1 MALRTPA
8 LIATAALFSLAAC
21 RESPL
26 TPANTEADAASRS
39 LLGGNVVFD
48 QGTLL
53 IRGGDASNEIHVAY
67 TTDGVQVVMDG
78 QRELILAPVRALHV
92 DAGSGDNLI
101 RYQQLV
107 IADMAVTLIAGD
119 GDDRV
124 EVLIHP
130 RALRAARS
138 GAPMRL
144 ATSID
149 TGSGSDQVDFRWNST
164 DLPALNAYAELTV
177 NGTAFRP
184 DVADEVLVAFSH
196 GDPRV
201 PLSLDL
207 DWNRWG
213 AGSDQGP
220 DADARSLDLTLGFGP
235 ASADVAMQLTGGAGL
250 DEVAVS
256 AHYSGVRFQQGRV
269 VLDADLNEGDN
280 RFDGRYIVSSV
291 THAHISNT
299 LTAGDGDNSISL
311 RADRADPGDRGD
323 GAGRRGVQ
331 DGTSTTVL
339 VSETRLG
346 NGNNNVLLEDDL
358 LGGRDDHTYRIDVG
372 DGDNATVVRFGD
384 GLRGARPP
392 ATGRSVTG
400 SYRTG
405 GGTNR
410 IDIQG
415 DVTGPVATEFGL
427 ELGHGHNSVITRY
440 TLNHAWPDRV
450 PPGQHLVPSQTRVV
464 VTGAGADELDMKIQV
479 PTREAWSSKPKEIV
493 VVGSRVRA
501 ATLDFVQRPGGGAE
515 PANHDPEYIY
525 VPVRRTFAVQGLRIE
540 GDVAMDVQF
549 GDDRGPFTYLQDQVH
564 LEPGAGMNVQLRGGA
579 SGDAMLA
586 LLRDI
591 SGPGSFHFVADGAAG
606 NDFIATLAR
615 GLNPGR
621 GGERSFEVR
630 GGSGDD
636 VLALA
641 VDGEARDGPVAG
653 RIDGGPGSDTCFA
666 TTGVLVENCA
676 RATAIS
682 ELPLRRL
689 RGLFGV
695 ESVGAWLPKGLTL
708 PSWNSKE
715 RLPT

>member
-1 MALRTPA
+1 MAVRTPII
-8 LIATAALFSLAAC
+8 IATGTLFSLVAC
-21 RESPL
+21 QDLPL
-26 TPANTEADAASRS
+26 TPAIAEADAEADAAAMT
-39 LLGGNVVFD
+39 LLGGNAVLD
-48 QGTLL
+48 GGTLL
-53 IRGGDASNEIHVAY
+53 IRGGDASNEIDVTY
-67 TTDGVQVVMDG
+67 TSDGVEVIMDG
-78 QRELILAPVRALHV
+78 QRELILAPVHALHV

-101 RYQQLV
+101 SYQQLV
-107 IADMAVTLIAGD
+107 IADMAVTLIAGA

-124 EVLIHP
+124 EVLVHP
-130 RALRAARS
+130 RALEAARS
-138 GAPMRL
+138 GGPMRI

-149 TGSGSDQVDFRWNST
+149 TGSGSDHFDFRWNST
-164 DLPALNAYAELTV
+164 ELPGLNAYAQLTA

-196 GDPRV
+196 GDPSA

-213 AGSDQGP
+213 AGTDQGS
-220 DADARSLDLTLGFGP
+220 DADARSLHLTVGFGP
-235 ASADVAMQLTGGAGL
+235 ASADVGMQLSGGAGV

-280 RFDGRYIVSSV
+280 RFDGRYIVSPV

-311 RADRADPGDRGD
+311 RAERDGHGD
-323 GAGRRGVQ
+323 GDGRRGVQ
-331 DGTSTTVL
+331 DGTSNTVL

-346 NGNNNVLLEDDL
+346 HGNNHVLMEDDL
-358 LGGRDDHTYRIDVG
+358 LGGRDDHAYRIDVG
-372 DGDNATVVRFGD
+372 DGDNATVIRFGD

-392 ATGRSVTG
+392 DAARSVTG

-405 GGTNR
+405 AGTNR
-410 IDIQG
+410 IEIHG
-415 DVTGPVATEFGL
+415 DVTGPVATAFGL
-427 ELGHGHNSVITRY
+427 DLGHGHNSVVTRY
-440 TLNHAWPDRV
+440 TLTHAWANSV
-450 PPGQHLVPSQTRVV
+450 PPDHHLVPTQTRLV
-464 VTGAGADELDMKIQV
+464 VTGGGADELDMKVQV

-501 ATLDFVQRPGGGAE
+501 ATIDFVQRAGGGAE
-515 PANHDPEYIY
+515 PATHDAEYIY
-525 VPVRRTFAVQGLRIE
+525 VPVRRTFAVQGLWID
-540 GDVAMDVQF
+540 GDVAMEVHF

-564 LEPGAGMNVQLRGGA
+564 LEPGAGMNVQLHGGA

-586 LLRDI
+586 RLQDI
-591 SGPGSFHFVADGAAG
+591 SGPGSFRLTADGAEG
-606 NDFIATLAR
+606 NDLIAVLAR
-615 GLNPGR
+615 GLNPQR

-641 VDGEARDGPVAG
+641 MEAEAGGGPVTG
-653 RIDGGPGSDTCFA
+653 RINGGPGSDTCFA

-695 ESVGAWLPKGLTL
+695 ESVGDWLPGI
-708 PSWNSKE
+708 E
-715 RLPT
+715 R